1 MSRFSS
7 ETVRR
12 RVSTTNRLR
21 RRGGLT
27 AGVALGHGL
36 LRQRQLGR
44 LAGGGHGEAL
54 ALFRLGLQTRPRP
67 PGIEVAL
74 ADEFGLLGQSRLR
87 AGELGQPSRD

>member
-27 AGVALGHGL
+27 AGVTLGHGL

-54 ALFRLGLQTRPRP
+54 ALFRLGLQFP
-67 PGIEVAL
+67 
-74 ADEFGLLGQSRLR
+74 LLLQLRTKIGQGDVILT
-87 AGELGQPSRD
+87 